1 MVVDLANAFFSILM
15 RRDAQRQFA
24 FTSQC
29 HSDST
34 FTLAPQGFVTFPA
47 LCYSVVSGTLI
58 DRSREKVGVQL
69 VNTQQ
74 ETGLRATA
82 SYSEGPPGHE
92 HSQGR
97 GASPP
102 RVSVFSLLE
111 VLSSL

>member
-58 DRSREKVGVQL
+58 TLTFHRL
-69 VNTQQ
+69 V
-74 ETGLRATA
+74 
-82 SYSEGPPGHE
+82 P
-92 HSQGR
+92 
-97 GASPP
+97 
-102 RVSVFSLLE
+102 VFSTDDIMDMNRKW
-111 VLSSL
+111 